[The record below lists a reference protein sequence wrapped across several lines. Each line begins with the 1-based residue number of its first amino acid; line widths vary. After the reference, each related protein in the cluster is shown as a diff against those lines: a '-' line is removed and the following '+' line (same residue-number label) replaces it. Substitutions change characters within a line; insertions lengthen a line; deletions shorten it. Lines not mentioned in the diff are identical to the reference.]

1 VGPVEWLRPYTDET
15 IIELGQK
22 GVKSLLAVP
31 IRYYFDKLD
40 FCCLD

>member
-1 VGPVEWLRPYTDET
+1 MEWLKPYTDDT

-31 IRYYFDKLD
+31 IRYVHLYIQRYGVR
-40 FCCLD
+40 